1 MDNYKII
8 TTIKGTKYTLN
19 KVGQP
24 TPILNDIIDKNMTRD
39 YIIRSYKDIVKD
51 KNDVEE
57 IIYYQGRKIIR
68 KYKYP
73 NNWNS
78 QDELMKQFLNSQK

>member
-8 TTIKGTKYTLN
+8 TTIKGKKYTLD

-24 TPILNDIIDKNMTRD
+24 APIFNETIDKNMTRD
-39 YIIRSYKDIVKD
+39 YILRSYKDIIID

-57 IIYYQGRKIIR
+57 IKYYKGRKII
-68 KYKYP
+68 KHYKYP

-78 QDELMKQFLNSQK
+78 QDELMKQLLNC